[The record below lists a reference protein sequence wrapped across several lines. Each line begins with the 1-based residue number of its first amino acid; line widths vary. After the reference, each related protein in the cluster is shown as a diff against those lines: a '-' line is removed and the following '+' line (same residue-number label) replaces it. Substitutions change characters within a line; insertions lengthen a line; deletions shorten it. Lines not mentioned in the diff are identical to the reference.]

1 MQIVNA
7 LIAGIAMGAV
17 YAMLATGFSLQWQ
30 TSRTVNF
37 AQGDFASLPMFF
49 FFGLTVK
56 LGLPTYAGAV
66 LAVVGA
72 ALVFGYGF
80 RHVIMRRLLGKGL
93 GRIIVG
99 TLALS
104 LLLENAIVAFWT
116 SQPQSTPNLYSN
128 HVFVLGGVRITTMD
142 IVNVVVAIVL
152 VGGLELYL
160 RKTKPGNALR
170 AVAQNRFTAEVLGV
184 DTDRVITRAFVINAV
199 LAAVV
204 GILVEPI
211 FLIKFNNGITLALV
225 AFYAAII
232 GGFNEIRGAIAG
244 GLAVGVIEA
253 VTTVYLPTQYQDAI
267 VLGVLFVVILARP
280 QGLLGTREVV
290 EYR

>member
-1 MQIVNA
+1 MQVVNA
-7 LIAGIAMGAV
+7 LISGVAIGAV
-17 YAMLATGFSLQWQ
+17 YAMLAVGFSLLWQ

-56 LGLPTYAGAV
+56 LGLPTYLGAV
-66 LAVVGA
+66 LAVA
-72 ALVFGYGF
+72 AGVVVFGYVF
-80 RHVIMRRLLGKGL
+80 RHTVMRRLLGRGL

-104 LLLENAIVAFWT
+104 LLLENAILEFWT
-116 SQPQSTPNLYSN
+116 SQPLRTPDLFTDHAYDLS
-128 HVFVLGGVRITTMD
+128 GVRFTTMN
-142 IVNVVVAIVL
+142 IVDVAVAIVL
-152 VGGLELYL
+152 VGALEWFL
-160 RKTKPGNALR
+160 RRTKPGNALR
-170 AVAQNRFTAEVLGV
+170 AVAQNPFTAQVLGIR
-184 DTDRVITRAFVINAV
+184 TERVVTLAYVINAF

-211 FLIKFNNGITLALV
+211 FLVKFDNGIILALV

-232 GGFNEIRGAIAG
+232 GGFNAIRGAIVG
-244 GLAVGVIEA
+244 GLVVGVVEA
-253 VTTVYLPTQYQDAI
+253 LTTVYLSSQYQDAI
-267 VLGVLFVVILARP
+267 VLGVLVVVIIARP

-290 EYR
+290 ESR